1 MAVGKSAVGRK
12 LARRL
17 KKSFVDLDR
26 FIEKIEGKKIRAIFE
41 EKGEPHF
48 RKLEKEA
55 LCEVLRE
62 NGQVIATGGGVVTD
76 EENLQLLQD
85 RTLLIWLRANVETVL
100 RRVGSGRERPLM
112 KAADKA
118 KRIQQLMDEREK
130 FYAEAHI
137 QVETSGLTM
146 EEVVDRIIG
155 HISPS

>member
-17 KKSFVDLDR
+17 KKTFVDLDR

-41 EKGEPHF
+41 EKGEQHF

-76 EENLQLLQD
+76 EENLRLLQD
-85 RTLLIWLRANVETVL
+85 RTLIVCLRANVETVL
-100 RRVGSGRERPLM
+100 RRAGTGRERPLM
-112 KAADKA
+112 KVADKA

-130 FYAEAHI
+130 FYAKAHI
-137 QVETSGLTM
+137 QVETSGLSM
-146 EEVVDRIIG
+146 DEVVARIIG
-155 HISPS
+155 HIFPS